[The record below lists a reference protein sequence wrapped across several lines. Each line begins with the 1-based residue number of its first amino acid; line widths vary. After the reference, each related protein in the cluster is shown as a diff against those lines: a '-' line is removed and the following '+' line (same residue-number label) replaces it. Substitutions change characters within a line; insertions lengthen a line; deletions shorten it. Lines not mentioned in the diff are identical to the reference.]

1 MENQLKNGRENI
13 LGIVKCI
20 VKSKT
25 EILHSFIPEKDVNG
39 KLNFFNV
46 RLRKQICT
54 LSLNILKE
62 IYFSHEYEI
71 EIIEVILFESIQCEL
86 LQRFAKEIIK
96 MRHNTKNMLEIFLIK
111 QIILQGIGRFSL
123 RIDNFQ
129 NTQTTLINNQNDLN
143 LMFQMS
149 EIQSFKPLNSN
160 VLCIQTKIKQHFN
173 KSIKMKLSFRNRTN
187 PFMLAFCSDTVKI
200 FMNLLKK
207 KFENL
212 PLIKTI
218 RVDTDSISLL
228 YHKKQEAVV
237 QEKLNSYI
245 FSFKLEIDNIV
256 YMENNLLAKTKFILE
271 DGKVIIKVPGLRL
284 ESEKRNIVL
293 EDKTF
298 DLSHGVLGNIIVNK
312 NVISYEEPYKY

>member
-1 MENQLKNGRENI
+1 
-13 LGIVKCI
+13 
-20 VKSKT
+20 
-25 EILHSFIPEKDVNG
+25 
-39 KLNFFNV
+39 
-46 RLRKQICT
+46 
-54 LSLNILKE
+54 
-62 IYFSHEYEI
+62 
-71 EIIEVILFESIQCEL
+71 
-86 LQRFAKEIIK
+86 
-96 MRHNTKNMLEIFLIK
+96 
-111 QIILQGIGRFSL
+111 
-123 RIDNFQ
+123 
-129 NTQTTLINNQNDLN
+129 
-143 LMFQMS
+143 
-149 EIQSFKPLNSN
+149 
-160 VLCIQTKIKQHFN
+160 
-173 KSIKMKLSFRNRTN
+173 
-187 PFMLAFCSDTVKI
+187 
-200 FMNLLKK
+200 MNLLKK